1 MSQELSLKKILE
13 KANHIDEKYLITRAK
28 KIFPSIKKGGG
39 MKNQKTQNNKRTKNQ
54 KTQNNK
60 RTKRMNKKQLKLS
73 SSRKNKKSCRKIS
86 KRS

>member
-39 MKNQKTQNNKRTKNQ
+39 MKNQKTQNNRTKNK
-54 KTQNNK
+54 KTKNNK

>member
-13 KANHIDEKYLITRAK
+13 KADHIDEKYLITRAK

-39 MKNQKTQNNKRTKNQ
+39 MKNKKTQNRTNHKKIKNS
-54 KTQNNK
+54 K

-73 SSRKNKKSCRKIS
+73 SSIKNKKLVEK
-86 KRS
+86 

>member
-39 MKNQKTQNNKRTKNQ
+39 MKNQKTQNNKRTK
-54 KTQNNK
+54 
-60 RTKRMNKKQLKLS
+60 RMNKKQLKLS